1 MSPRS
6 NGSHSRVPEYVR
18 ISTRQWPKIS
28 ATLDGVNKT
37 GLFDRILSVGRQM
50 NTKTQ
55 CKGKRSCALKR
66 ILLCAVLATA
76 VSSMAV
82 AQSNLDPTGRRSQ
95 GQAKYLHHTRTGT
108 PPTPKRQA
116 GPSLEQQLN
125 QLEGQMGRGQS
136 SNGTSKSSA
145 TMKPM
150 NVQTVKNRPGNARS
164 RPASR
169 NLAPA
174 SGKTHNPKI
183 G

>member
-1 MSPRS
+1 
-6 NGSHSRVPEYVR
+6 
-18 ISTRQWPKIS
+18 
-28 ATLDGVNKT
+28 
-37 GLFDRILSVGRQM
+37 M

-55 CKGKRSCALKR
+55 CKGERSCALRR

-76 VSSMAV
+76 VSPMAV
-82 AQSNLDPTGRRSQ
+82 AQSSVDTTGRRSQ
-95 GQAKYLHHTRTGT
+95 GQAKYPHHTRTGGPAT
-108 PPTPKRQA
+108 LKRQA

-136 SNGTSKSSA
+136 TGTNKNSA
-145 TMKPM
+145 TTKSM
-150 NVQTVKNRPGNARS
+150 NVQTVQNRPRSARS
-164 RPASR
+164 RPAGR

>member
-1 MSPRS
+1 
-6 NGSHSRVPEYVR
+6 
-18 ISTRQWPKIS
+18 
-28 ATLDGVNKT
+28 
-37 GLFDRILSVGRQM
+37 M

-55 CKGKRSCALKR
+55 CKGERSRALKR
-66 ILLCAVLATA
+66 ILLGAVLATA
-76 VSSMAV
+76 VSSMTV
-82 AQSNLDPTGRRSQ
+82 AQSKVDATGRRSQ
-95 GQAKYLHHTRTGT
+95 GQAKYLHHTRTGG
-108 PPTPKRQA
+108 PATPKRQA
-116 GPSLEQQLN
+116 GPSLEQHLN

-150 NVQTVKNRPGNARS
+150 NAQTVKNRPRNARS
-164 RPASR
+164 RPAGR